1 MVVLCLLL
9 SSACGGAVTTTP
21 ATTGKVPEAGTF
33 TLTDS
38 GCQYD
43 ATARVASGSFSAR
56 VANNTADRAHF
67 DLWKLNAGHSYAE
80 LLAHFNE
87 EGRRLRSQQPQL
99 GHPEFASLVRSVP
112 VDAQASGVLTA
123 DAGAGIYGMAC
134 IRWKLAEEGPLDMY
148 PAGPLMVGQ

>member
-9 SSACGGAVTTTP
+9 SSACGGAVNATP

-80 LLAHFNE
+80 LLAHVNE
-87 EGRRLRSQQPQL
+87 EGRRLRLQQPQL

>member
-1 MVVLCLLL
+1 MN
-9 SSACGGAVTTTP
+9 ATQ

-38 GCQYD
+38 GCKYD

-56 VANNTADRAHF
+56 VTNKTADRAHF

-80 LLAHFNE
+80 LLAYINE

-99 GHPEFASLVRSVP
+99 GHPEFASLIRSVP
-112 VDAQASGVLTA
+112 VETHTSGVLTA
-123 DAGAGIYGMAC
+123 DAGVGTYGMAC

>member
-1 MVVLCLLL
+1 MEVRASGAWAGRKMVVLCLLL
-9 SSACGGAVTTTP
+9 SSACGGTVNATP
-21 ATTGKVPEAGTF
+21 ASTGKVPEAGTC

-56 VANNTADRAHF
+56 AANNTADRAHF
-67 DLWKLNAGHSYAE
+67 DLWKLNGGHSYAE
-80 LLAHFNE
+80 LLAHVNA

-112 VDAQASGVLTA
+112 VEAPASGVLPA
-123 DAGAGIYGMAC
+123 DAGAGIYDTQC
-134 IRWKLAEEGPLDMY
+134 TRW
-148 PAGPLMVGQ
+148 Q